1 MIAIVLSEVSRSVIF
16 AASSDGGPLWL
27 LVLGPGGAA
36 ALYAGLWSY
45 YRNTGK
51 SHSFERETRV
61 VAKPVTGQETKVN
74 EVTGTKAT
82 KIDGDNRTE
91 HRQRVQRLSPP
102 T

>member
-1 MIAIVLSEVSRSVIF
+1 MIAMVVSQASPSVIL

-36 ALYAGLWSY
+36 ALYFGLWSY

-61 VAKPVTGQETKVN
+61 VAKPVTGHETKVN
-74 EVTGTKAT
+74 AVTGTKAT
-82 KIDGDNRTE
+82 GIDGDNRTE
-91 HRQRVQRLSPP
+91 HRQRVQRVSSSN
-102 T
+102 